1 MLQLSQFS
9 NKQSSLWLL
18 FCVIILMITLAGETQ
33 AQTGVV
39 AGVKSTYWD
48 RYVHVGTITKLS
60 ERISIY
66 GTVEVGGGEYNI
78 KPLSVL
84 TFPVGKYLT
93 LGFILG
99 ADVQIYQPNPTA
111 EETVTYLS
119 SATGMLATIK
129 MSKEF
134 SLIGT
139 FEYRQNDAV
148 QNNTRF
154 GIGAVFW
161 FPTK

>member
-1 MLQLSQFS
+1 MRQLLNFLEEQTP
-9 NKQSSLWLL
+9 LRLL
-18 FCVIILMITLAGETQ
+18 FFVIILVITLSAGSY

-48 RYVHVGTITKLS
+48 RYVHIGSITKLS
-60 ERISIY
+60 ERVSIY

-84 TFPVGKYLT
+84 TFPIGKYVS

-99 ADVQIYQPNPTA
+99 ADVQIYQPSPTA
-111 EETVTYLS
+111 EETITYLS
-119 SATGMLATIK
+119 SATGMLATIQ
-129 MSKEF
+129 MTKEF

-161 FPTK
+161 FPVQ